1 MDTDTLEQII
11 DNAIERHGLRVVY
24 NIFTSY
30 DLIPCLVDAHG
41 NYWTEPNL
49 AGYVD
54 GEPFETCL
62 AYLAGDAKKEDLP
75 DESTVYKGLLYVSHD
90 TIPLAVNGA
99 LAASAAGYRSPSR
112 TIGTS
117 IVHLLTVLEGDVF
130 GQLRKGWLESAK
142 AVISEIIDDLDE
154 ERKENE

>member
-1 MDTDTLEQII
+1 MDTDTLETII

-62 AYLAGDAKKEDLP
+62 AYLAGDAKKEDL
-75 DESTVYKGLLYVSHD
+75 HD
-90 TIPLAVNGA
+90 HMTHEIAIAN
-99 LAASAAGYRSPSR
+99 
-112 TIGTS
+112 
-117 IVHLLTVLEGDVF
+117 LEGNTD
-130 GQLRKGWLESAK
+130 KAK
-142 AVISEIIDDLDE
+142 RLSERYLDQME
-154 ERKENE
+154 EMANNRG

>member
-1 MDTDTLEQII
+1 MNADHLETII

-62 AYLAGDAKKEDLP
+62 AYLAGDAKKEDLH
-75 DESTVYKGLLYVSHD
+75 DHMTYEIAIANLRYGKITRLANRTLMAVTVGDNLN
-90 TIPLAVNGA
+90 IGA
-99 LAASAAGYRSPSR
+99 
-112 TIGTS
+112 S
-117 IVHLLTVLEGDVF
+117 IVYLLIVLEDDVF
-130 GQLRKGWLESAK
+130 GQLRKGWLDSAK
-142 AVISEIIDDLDE
+142 AAISEIIDDLDE
-154 ERKENE
+154 ERKENQ

>member
-62 AYLAGDAKKEDLP
+62 AYLAGDAKKEDLH
-75 DESTVYKGLLYVSHD
+75 DHMTYEIAIANLRYGKITRLANRTLMAVTVGDNLN
-90 TIPLAVNGA
+90 IGA
-99 LAASAAGYRSPSR
+99 
-112 TIGTS
+112 S
-117 IVHLLTVLEGDVF
+117 IVYLLIVLEDDVF
-130 GQLRKGWLESAK
+130 GQLRKGWLDSAK
-142 AVISEIIDDLDE
+142 AAISEIIDDLDE
-154 ERKENE
+154 ERKENQ

>member
-1 MDTDTLEQII
+1 MNADHLETII

-75 DESTVYKGLLYVSHD
+75 DYAAVNTGLLTLRN
-90 TIPLAVNGA
+90 TIPLEVNKA
-99 LAASAAGYRSPSR
+99 LANAAARVY
-112 TIGTS
+112 TAYS
-117 IVHLLTVLEGDVF
+117 IVYLLTALEDDVF

-154 ERKENE
+154 ERKENQ

>member
-62 AYLAGDAKKEDLP
+62 AYLAGDAKKEDLH
-75 DESTVYKGLLYVSHD
+75 DHMTYEIAIANLRYGEITRLANRTLMAVTVGDNLN
-90 TIPLAVNGA
+90 IGA
-99 LAASAAGYRSPSR
+99 
-112 TIGTS
+112 S
-117 IVHLLTVLEGDVF
+117 IVYLLIVLEDDVF

-142 AVISEIIDDLDE
+142 AAISEIIDDLDE
-154 ERKENE
+154 ERKENQ

>member
-62 AYLAGDAKKEDLP
+62 AYLAGDAKKEDLH
-75 DESTVYKGLLYVSHD
+75 DHMTHEIAIANLRYGEITRLANRTLMAVTVGDNL
-90 TIPLAVNGA
+90 N
-99 LAASAAGYRSPSR
+99 
-112 TIGTS
+112 IGTS

-142 AVISEIIDDLDE
+142 AAISEIIDDLDE
-154 ERKENE
+154 ERKENQ